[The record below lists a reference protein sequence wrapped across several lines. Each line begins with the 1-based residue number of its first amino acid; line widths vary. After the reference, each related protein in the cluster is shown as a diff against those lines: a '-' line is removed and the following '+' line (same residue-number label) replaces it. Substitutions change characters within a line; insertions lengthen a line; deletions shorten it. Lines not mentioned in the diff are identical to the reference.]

1 MWKSEWLDVAQHNVL
16 GVGGRTGDK
25 LEMTGS
31 GETSL
36 TFQI

>member
-1 MWKSEWLDVAQHNVL
+1 MVQHNVL
-16 GVGGRTGDK
+16 GVGGRRTGDE